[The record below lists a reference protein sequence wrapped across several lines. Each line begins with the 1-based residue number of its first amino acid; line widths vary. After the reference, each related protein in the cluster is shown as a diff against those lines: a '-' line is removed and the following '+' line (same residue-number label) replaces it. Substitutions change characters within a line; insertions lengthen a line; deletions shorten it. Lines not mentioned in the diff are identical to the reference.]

1 MLMSM
6 NGSSIFLNKYFNK
19 RSFDDEDVVLNSSKE
34 FSGILFEM
42 SYIAS
47 GDRR

>member
-19 RSFDDEDVVLNSSKE
+19 RNFDDEDVVFTSSKE
-34 FSGILFEM
+34 FPGILFRNVL
-42 SYIAS
+42 Y
-47 GDRR
+47 G